1 MAPLTPTS
9 TVSAMWYGAIH
20 STVLPSTRR
29 PAISIVPTLHST
41 AWAVSKSP
49 EMVMTPPARAGSS
62 KGSTDR
68 TVHTSN
74 SGSSIDITDS
84 TSIGTGS
91 DISSIISGSLANVSG
106 LP

>member
-1 MAPLTPTS
+1 
-9 TVSAMWYGAIH
+9 
-20 STVLPSTRR
+20 
-29 PAISIVPTLHST
+29 
-41 AWAVSKSP
+41 
-49 EMVMTPPARAGSS
+49 MTPPARAG
-62 KGSTDR
+62 KHRGSTSR

-84 TSIGTGS
+84 TSIDTGS

>member
-1 MAPLTPTS
+1 
-9 TVSAMWYGAIH
+9 
-20 STVLPSTRR
+20 
-29 PAISIVPTLHST
+29 
-41 AWAVSKSP
+41 
-49 EMVMTPPARAGSS
+49 MTPPARAGSS

-84 TSIGTGS
+84 TSIDTGS